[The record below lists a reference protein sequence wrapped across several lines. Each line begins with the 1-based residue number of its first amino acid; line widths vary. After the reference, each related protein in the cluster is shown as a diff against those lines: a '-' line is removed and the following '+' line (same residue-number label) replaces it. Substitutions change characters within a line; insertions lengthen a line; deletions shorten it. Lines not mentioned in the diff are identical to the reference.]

1 VLVRLLYMAASLG
14 LAHEACYAAYPPAA
28 AASSYFPSPPP
39 PPGDLVAEFPPPA
52 AAMAMVD
59 DYYFQFGEEMG
70 GARALGCGG
79 YCSPPAP
86 VFDNGMN
93 LL

>member
-1 VLVRLLYMAASLG
+1 MAASLG

-52 AAMAMVD
+52 AATAMVD
-59 DYYFQFGEEMG
+59 DYYFQFREEMG
-70 GARALGCGG
+70 GARAPGCGG